1 MTGSRLWNGALVWSI
16 VAALSFAHGLAAQ
29 ERPWQLSASA
39 GQTWFSGGMTD
50 TTSAGLSYTLT
61 PTVTWAA
68 TADRTVGDFRL
79 GIGLSYLSAN
89 FMLRGPDVELVDRT
103 LDVREWAIAALVTVP
118 VLRVG
123 KSGAGFSLSAG
134 PALGLWSIT
143 GLDSRTT
150 IGGVAALQ
158 FAAPISESWRLVAS
172 GGGSMSESPFEA
184 PDLPA
189 EFEPSTLWGGQV
201 GLGVQYA
208 F

>member
-1 MTGSRLWNGALVWSI
+1 MWTF
-16 VAALSFAHGLAAQ
+16 VAAMSLAHGLAAQ
-29 ERPWQLSASA
+29 ERAWQLSAGA
-39 GQTWFSGGMTD
+39 GQTWFSGGMID
-50 TTSAGLSYTLT
+50 TTSADLSYTLS
-61 PTVTWAA
+61 PTVTWAV
-68 TADRTVGDFRL
+68 TADHTVGDFRL

-103 LDVREWAIAALVTVP
+103 LDVREWGISALVTVR

-123 KSGAGFSLSAG
+123 KGGAGFSLSAG
-134 PALGLWSIT
+134 PALGLWTIT

-150 IGGVAALQ
+150 IGGIAALQ

-172 GGGSMSESPFEA
+172 GGGSVSESPFEA
-184 PDLPA
+184 TDLPA

>member
-1 MTGSRLWNGALVWSI
+1 MTGSRLWSVALVWTI
-16 VAALSFAHGLAAQ
+16 VMTTALIPGLAAQ
-29 ERPWQLSASA
+29 GPTWQLSVGA

-50 TTSAGLSYTLT
+50 TTSAELSYTLS

-89 FMLRGPDVELVDRT
+89 FMLRGPGVELVDRT
-103 LDVREWAIAALVTVP
+103 LDVREWGISALVTVR
-118 VLRVG
+118 VLRIG
-123 KSGAGFSLSAG
+123 KGGAGFSLSAG
-134 PALGLWSIT
+134 PALGLWTIT

-150 IGGVAALQ
+150 IGGIAALQ
-158 FAAPISESWRLVAS
+158 FAAPISENWRLVAS
-172 GGGSMSESPFEA
+172 GGGSVSDSPFKA
-184 PDLPA
+184 TDLPA